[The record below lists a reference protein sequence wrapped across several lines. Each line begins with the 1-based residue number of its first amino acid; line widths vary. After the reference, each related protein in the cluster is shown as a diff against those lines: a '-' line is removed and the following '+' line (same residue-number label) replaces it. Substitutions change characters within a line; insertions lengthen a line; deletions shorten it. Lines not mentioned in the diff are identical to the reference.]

1 MNTHKGP
8 FIRAFFLSFCSW
20 RVAKMSLAELG
31 ISPGKVETIE
41 QVGHYVDDP
50 LAAFAH
56 LCGNKNNALLLESAE
71 IDSKDDLQSLLM
83 VDAALRMECR
93 GNRVEVKALT
103 GNGVSVLPLF
113 VDHAP
118 DGLHIKERT
127 DTSITLVCDEADG
140 ELDEDSRLKAAS
152 VMDALRIV
160 INKITPIRQ
169 HPHAIF
175 LGGVFAYDMLAGF
188 EKLPDVAEGENDCPD
203 FVFYLAETLITVDHQ
218 TRETHLIGSVFSG
231 QDVAQQYFAIAQRL
245 EAIHQQLHD
254 MPAEPVLVGAKTA
267 RITDV
272 ESEAQSGQS
281 LASDSESPNE
291 TENGQSLSSFD
302 PSVEVS
308 VDLSDEQF
316 CNHVLDLKQ
325 HILAGD
331 IFQVVPSRTFS
342 LPCPSPLLAYAKLKE
357 SNPSP
362 YMFYMQDA
370 TFSIFGASP
379 ESALKYERE
388 SNQVEIYPI
397 AGTRPRGKRP
407 DGSIDRD
414 LDSRIELNLREDTKE
429 KSEHIMLVDLAR
441 NDVAKVS
448 RPGTRYVKDLLK
460 VDRYSHVMH
469 LVSRVVGQLRDDLDP
484 LHAYQACMN
493 MGTLVGAPKVSAAT
507 LIREVEKK
515 RRGSYGGAVG
525 YLNGQGDM
533 DTCIVIRSAFV
544 KNGTAYIQAGAGVVY
559 DSVPQAEA
567 DETRAKAQAVIGAVK
582 AALQEEAE
590 SINVALNEGGN
601 A

>member
-1 MNTHKGP
+1 
-8 FIRAFFLSFCSW
+8 
-20 RVAKMSLAELG
+20 MSLAELG

-103 GNGVSVLPLF
+103 GNGASVLPLF

-127 DTSITLVCDEADG
+127 DTSITMVCDEADG

-169 HPHAIF
+169 HPHAVF

-254 MPAEPVLVGAKTA
+254 MPAEPVLVGANTA
-267 RITDV
+267 KIVDV

-281 LASDSESPNE
+281 LVSDSENSNE

-370 TFSIFGASP
+370 AFSIFGASP

-525 YLNGQGDM
+525 YLNGEGDM

>member
-1 MNTHKGP
+1 
-8 FIRAFFLSFCSW
+8 
-20 RVAKMSLAELG
+20 MSLAELG
-31 ISPGKVETIE
+31 TSPGKVETIE
-41 QVGHYVDDP
+41 QVGHYIDNP

-56 LCGNKNNALLLESAE
+56 LCGNKSNALLLESAE

-103 GNGVSVLPLF
+103 GNGASVLPLF
-113 VDHAP
+113 ACHAP
-118 DGLHIKERT
+118 EGLHVTERT
-127 DTSITLVCDEADG
+127 DTSVTLLCDDADS

-160 INKITPIRQ
+160 INKVTPIRQ
-169 HPHAIF
+169 HPHAVF

-231 QDVAQQYFAIAQRL
+231 DEVAQQYFAIAQRL

-254 MPAEPVLVGAKTA
+254 MPAQPVLVNKNAA
-267 RITDV
+267 
-272 ESEAQSGQS
+272 SQSGQTLS
-281 LASDSESPNE
+281 ATASVQ
-291 TENGQSLSSFD
+291 NGQTLSSLD
-302 PSVEVS
+302 AS
-308 VDLSDEQF
+308 VDISDEQF
-316 CNHVLDLKQ
+316 CTHVLDLKQ

-370 TFSIFGASP
+370 AFSIFGASP
-379 ESALKYERE
+379 ESALKYESE

-407 DGSIDRD
+407 DGTIDRD

-469 LVSRVVGQLRDDLDP
+469 LVSRVVGQLRDDLDA

-507 LIREVEKK
+507 LIREVEQK

-582 AALQEEAE
+582 AALEAE
-590 SINVALNEGGN
+590 MKSGEPAVNEGDN

>member
-1 MNTHKGP
+1 
-8 FIRAFFLSFCSW
+8 
-20 RVAKMSLAELG
+20 MSLAELG
-31 ISPGKVETIE
+31 TSPGKVETIE
-41 QVGHYVDDP
+41 QAGHYIDDP

-56 LCGNKNNALLLESAE
+56 LCGNSSNALLLESAE
-71 IDSKDDLQSLLM
+71 IESKDDLQSLLM

-93 GNRVEVKALT
+93 GNRVEITALT
-103 GNGVSVLPLF
+103 NNGASVLPLF
-113 VDHAP
+113 ATQSPV
-118 DGLHIKERT
+118 GLNVT
-127 DTSITLVCDEADG
+127 DSSESHVVLECDEAASD
-140 ELDEDSRLKAAS
+140 LDEDSRLKAAS

-160 INKITPIRQ
+160 VNKITPIRQ
-169 HPHAIF
+169 HPHAVF

-218 TRETHLIGSVFSG
+218 TRETHLVGSVFSG

-254 MPAEPVLVGAKTA
+254 MPAKPVLKGSRSVQDTQHASG
-267 RITDV
+267 RGY
-272 ESEAQSGQS
+272 ESGQTLSSLTVQEAQ
-281 LASDSESPNE
+281 
-291 TENGQSLSSFD
+291 
-302 PSVEVS
+302 
-308 VDLSDEQF
+308 VDVSDEEF

-362 YMFYMQDA
+362 YMFYLQDKA
-370 TFSIFGASP
+370 FSIFGASP
-379 ESALKYERE
+379 ESALKYDSE

-397 AGTRPRGKRP
+397 AGTRPRGKRA

-469 LVSRVVGQLRDDLDP
+469 LVSRVVGQLRDDLDA

-507 LIREVEKK
+507 LIREVEQK

-544 KNGTAYIQAGAGVVY
+544 KNNTAYIQAGAGVVH
-559 DSVPQAEA
+559 DSNPQAEA

-582 AALQEEAE
+582 AALKEEFE
-590 SINVALNEGGN
+590 PSTEGKQ
-601 A
+601 

>member
-1 MNTHKGP
+1 M
-8 FIRAFFLSFCSW
+8 
-20 RVAKMSLAELG
+20 
-31 ISPGKVETIE
+31 
-41 QVGHYVDDP
+41 GHYVDDP

-103 GNGVSVLPLF
+103 GNGASVLPLF

-169 HPHAIF
+169 HPHAVF

-188 EKLPDVAEGENDCPD
+188 EKLPNVAEGENDCPD

-254 MPAEPVLVGAKTA
+254 MPAEPVLVGANTA
-267 RITDV
+267 KIADV

-281 LASDSESPNE
+281 LVSNSENSNE
-291 TENGQSLSSFD
+291 TQNGQSLSSFD

-370 TFSIFGASP
+370 AFSIFGASP

>member
-1 MNTHKGP
+1 
-8 FIRAFFLSFCSW
+8 
-20 RVAKMSLAELG
+20 MSLAELG
-31 ISPGKVETIE
+31 TSPGKVETIE
-41 QVGHYVDDP
+41 QVGHYIDNP

-56 LCGNKNNALLLESAE
+56 LCGNKSNALLLESAE

-103 GNGVSVLPLF
+103 GNGASVLPLF
-113 VDHAP
+113 ACHAP
-118 DGLHIKERT
+118 EGLHITERT
-127 DTSITLVCDEADG
+127 DTSVTLLCDDADS

-160 INKITPIRQ
+160 INKVTPIRQ
-169 HPHAIF
+169 HPHAVF

-231 QDVAQQYFAIAQRL
+231 DEVAQQYFAIAQRL

-254 MPAEPVLVGAKTA
+254 MPAQPVLVNKNAA
-267 RITDV
+267 
-272 ESEAQSGQS
+272 SQSAQSGQTLS
-281 LASDSESPNE
+281 ATASVQ
-291 TENGQSLSSFD
+291 NGQTLSSLD
-302 PSVEVS
+302 AS
-308 VDLSDEQF
+308 VDISDEQF
-316 CNHVLDLKQ
+316 CTHVLDLKQ

-370 TFSIFGASP
+370 AFSIFGASP
-379 ESALKYERE
+379 ESALKYESE

-407 DGSIDRD
+407 DGIIDRD

-469 LVSRVVGQLRDDLDP
+469 LVSRVVGQLRDDLDA

-507 LIREVEKK
+507 LIREVEQK

-582 AALQEEAE
+582 AALEAE
-590 SINVALNEGGN
+590 MKSGEPAVNEGDN

>member
-1 MNTHKGP
+1 
-8 FIRAFFLSFCSW
+8 
-20 RVAKMSLAELG
+20 MSLAELG
-31 ISPGKVETIE
+31 TSPGKVETIE
-41 QVGHYVDDP
+41 QVGHYINNP

-56 LCGNKNNALLLESAE
+56 LCGNKSNALLLESAE

-103 GNGVSVLPLF
+103 GNGASVLPLF
-113 VDHAP
+113 ACHAP
-118 DGLHIKERT
+118 EGLHVTERT
-127 DTSITLVCDEADG
+127 DTSVTLLCDDADS

-160 INKITPIRQ
+160 INKVTPIRQ
-169 HPHAIF
+169 HPHAVF

-231 QDVAQQYFAIAQRL
+231 DEVAQQYFAIAQRL

-254 MPAEPVLVGAKTA
+254 MPAKPVLVNKNAA
-267 RITDV
+267 
-272 ESEAQSGQS
+272 SQSGQTLS
-281 LASDSESPNE
+281 ATASVQ
-291 TENGQSLSSFD
+291 NGQTLSSLD
-302 PSVEVS
+302 AS
-308 VDLSDEQF
+308 VDISDEQF
-316 CNHVLDLKQ
+316 CTHVLDLKQ

-370 TFSIFGASP
+370 AFSIFGASP
-379 ESALKYERE
+379 ESALKYESE

-407 DGSIDRD
+407 DGTIDRD

-469 LVSRVVGQLRDDLDP
+469 LVSRVVGQLRDDLDA

-507 LIREVEKK
+507 LIREVEQK

-582 AALQEEAE
+582 TALQAE
-590 SINVALNEGGN
+590 MKSGEPAVNEGDN

>member
-1 MNTHKGP
+1 
-8 FIRAFFLSFCSW
+8 
-20 RVAKMSLAELG
+20 MSLAELG

-370 TFSIFGASP
+370 AFSIFGASP

>member
-1 MNTHKGP
+1 
-8 FIRAFFLSFCSW
+8 
-20 RVAKMSLAELG
+20 MSLAELG

-50 LAAFAH
+50 LAAFTH
-56 LCGNKNNALLLESAE
+56 LCDNKNNALLLESAE

-103 GNGVSVLPLF
+103 GNGASVLPLF

-127 DTSITLVCDEADG
+127 DTSITMVCDEADG

-169 HPHAIF
+169 HPHAVF

-254 MPAEPVLVGAKTA
+254 MPAEPVLVGAKTV

-272 ESEAQSGQS
+272 ESEAQS
-281 LASDSESPNE
+281 
-291 TENGQSLSSFD
+291 GQSLSSFD

-370 TFSIFGASP
+370 AFSIFGASP

-590 SINVALNEGGN
+590 SINVALNEGGD

>member
-1 MNTHKGP
+1 
-8 FIRAFFLSFCSW
+8 
-20 RVAKMSLAELG
+20 MSLAELG

-254 MPAEPVLVGAKTA
+254 MPAEPVLVGANTA
-267 RITDV
+267 KITDV

-281 LASDSESPNE
+281 LVSDSENPNE

-370 TFSIFGASP
+370 AFSIFGASP

>member
-1 MNTHKGP
+1 
-8 FIRAFFLSFCSW
+8 
-20 RVAKMSLAELG
+20 MSLAELG

-103 GNGVSVLPLF
+103 GNGASVLPLF

-169 HPHAIF
+169 HPHAVF

-231 QDVAQQYFAIAQRL
+231 QDVAQQYFTIAQRL

-267 RITDV
+267 KIADV

-281 LASDSESPNE
+281 LVSDSENSNE

-370 TFSIFGASP
+370 AFSIFGASP

>member
-1 MNTHKGP
+1 
-8 FIRAFFLSFCSW
+8 
-20 RVAKMSLAELG
+20 MSLAELG

-93 GNRVEVKALT
+93 DNRVEVKALT
-103 GNGVSVLPLF
+103 GNGASVLPLF
-113 VDHAP
+113 VEHAP

-127 DTSITLVCDEADG
+127 DTSITLICDEADG

-169 HPHAIF
+169 HPHAVF

-254 MPAEPVLVGAKTA
+254 MPAEPVLVGANTA
-267 RITDV
+267 KIADV
-272 ESEAQSGQS
+272 ESEAQSEAQSGQS
-281 LASDSESPNE
+281 LVSDSENSNE

>member
-1 MNTHKGP
+1 
-8 FIRAFFLSFCSW
+8 
-20 RVAKMSLAELG
+20 MSLAELG

-103 GNGVSVLPLF
+103 GNGASVLPLF

-254 MPAEPVLVGAKTA
+254 MPAEPVLVGANTA
-267 RITDV
+267 KIADV

-281 LASDSESPNE
+281 LVSDSENSNE

-362 YMFYMQDA
+362 YMFCMQDA
-370 TFSIFGASP
+370 AFSIFGASP

>member
-1 MNTHKGP
+1 
-8 FIRAFFLSFCSW
+8 
-20 RVAKMSLAELG
+20 MSLAELG

-103 GNGVSVLPLF
+103 GNGASVLPLF

-127 DTSITLVCDEADG
+127 DTSITLICDDADG

-169 HPHAIF
+169 HPHAVF

-188 EKLPDVAEGENDCPD
+188 EKLPDVAEGENNCPD

-254 MPAEPVLVGAKTA
+254 MPAKPVLVGAKTA
-267 RITDV
+267 KIADV

-281 LASDSESPNE
+281 LVSDSENPNE
-291 TENGQSLSSFD
+291 TENGQSLSFD

-316 CNHVLDLKQ
+316 CKHVLDLKQ

>member
-1 MNTHKGP
+1 
-8 FIRAFFLSFCSW
+8 
-20 RVAKMSLAELG
+20 MSLAELG

-93 GNRVEVKALT
+93 DNRVEVKALT
-103 GNGVSVLPLF
+103 GNGASVLPLF
-113 VDHAP
+113 VEHAP

-127 DTSITLVCDEADG
+127 DTSITLICDEADG

-254 MPAEPVLVGAKTA
+254 MPAEPVLVGANTA
-267 RITDV
+267 KIADV
-272 ESEAQSGQS
+272 ESEAQSEAQSGQS
-281 LASDSESPNE
+281 LVSDSENSNE

>member
-1 MNTHKGP
+1 
-8 FIRAFFLSFCSW
+8 
-20 RVAKMSLAELG
+20 MSLAELG

-83 VDAALRMECR
+83 VDAALRMECWD
-93 GNRVEVKALT
+93 NRVEVKALT
-103 GNGVSVLPLF
+103 GNGASVLPLF
-113 VDHAP
+113 VEHAP

-127 DTSITLVCDEADG
+127 DTSITLICDEADG

>member
-1 MNTHKGP
+1 
-8 FIRAFFLSFCSW
+8 
-20 RVAKMSLAELG
+20 MSLAELG

-103 GNGVSVLPLF
+103 GNGASVLPLF
-113 VDHAP
+113 LDHAP

-169 HPHAIF
+169 HPHAVF

-254 MPAEPVLVGAKTA
+254 MPAEPVLVGANTA
-267 RITDV
+267 KIADV

-281 LASDSESPNE
+281 LVSDSENSNE

-342 LPCPSPLLAYAKLKE
+342 LPCPSPLLAYAKLKQ

-370 TFSIFGASP
+370 AFSIFGASP

>member
-1 MNTHKGP
+1 
-8 FIRAFFLSFCSW
+8 
-20 RVAKMSLAELG
+20 MSLAELG

-83 VDAALRMECR
+83 VDAALRMECWD
-93 GNRVEVKALT
+93 NRVEVKALT
-103 GNGVSVLPLF
+103 GNGASVLPLF

-169 HPHAIF
+169 HPHAVF

-188 EKLPDVAEGENDCPD
+188 EKLPYVAEGENDCPD

-254 MPAEPVLVGAKTA
+254 MPAEPVLVGANTA
-267 RITDV
+267 KIADV
-272 ESEAQSGQS
+272 ESEAQSEAQSGQS
-281 LASDSESPNE
+281 LVSDSENSNE

-370 TFSIFGASP
+370 AFSIFGASP

>member
-1 MNTHKGP
+1 
-8 FIRAFFLSFCSW
+8 
-20 RVAKMSLAELG
+20 MSLAELG

-103 GNGVSVLPLF
+103 GNGASVLPLF

-127 DTSITLVCDEADG
+127 DTSITMVYDEADG

-169 HPHAIF
+169 HPHAVF

-188 EKLPDVAEGENDCPD
+188 EKLPNVAEGENDCPD

-254 MPAEPVLVGAKTA
+254 MPAEPVLVGANTA
-267 RITDV
+267 KIADV

-281 LASDSESPNE
+281 LVSNSENSNE
-291 TENGQSLSSFD
+291 TQNGQSLSSFD

-370 TFSIFGASP
+370 AFSIFGASP

>member
-1 MNTHKGP
+1 
-8 FIRAFFLSFCSW
+8 
-20 RVAKMSLAELG
+20 MSLAELG

-93 GNRVEVKALT
+93 DNRVEVKALT
-103 GNGVSVLPLF
+103 GNGASVLPLF
-113 VDHAP
+113 VEHAP

-169 HPHAIF
+169 HPHAVF

-254 MPAEPVLVGAKTA
+254 MPAEPVLVGANTA
-267 RITDV
+267 KIADV
-272 ESEAQSGQS
+272 ESEAQSEAQSGQS
-281 LASDSESPNE
+281 LVSDSENSNE

-370 TFSIFGASP
+370 AFSIFGASP